1 MLGWLLSWQ
10 RDAHIFEMFPPFIY
24 LFFWRRDWKEGR
36 KWEKGEGW
44 GQWEANRGNVG
55 YRDTC
60 EQRI

>member
-1 MLGWLLSWQ
+1 
-10 RDAHIFEMFPPFIY
+10 MFPPFIY